1 MAGIGFAINKIV
13 KEKQISSPPRA
24 FIYAAIV
31 AVGPLLL
38 GELVLIAVYAL
49 TELSQMLLTDRNLI
63 VSIITYGLLGSLLV
77 NGFFSLVISRY
88 LSDQIY
94 QKKIDNMLTTYWG
107 SQLSLLVVGGVL
119 YGLFI
124 LLSIFFGVGLLTGFL
139 AWFLFCELL
148 LSWNALNFLTVLK
161 DYLEIFRIFLVTV
174 ATTFVMGGL
183 FLLLGMSAVHALLSG
198 IIFGYA
204 NFFIQSTILLYK
216 RFPHQLNQDHLFDF
230 LVYFDQF
237 FRLAVIGF
245 CTQLG
250 LLGHI
255 VIIWFSPIGHQV
267 KGLFY
272 IAPYYDLT
280 VFIASLTMLATT
292 VSFIVYLEVDF
303 FKAYRRYYLSFSH
316 GATLQQLKKA
326 ETAMLTCLGDNLKK
340 TAWVQLLVTL
350 VAISVGPVILNILP
364 LGFNN
369 TMSGYFRILCAA
381 YAVYGI
387 ANVIALSTL
396 YFGNIKGYYLAS
408 IYFAVSTLSA
418 TILVLFFNSLL
429 YGFGFFIGAAVF
441 FILVWLDL
449 EKISNQLLYHVLGK
463 QPIFVRERL
472 GFFTGLAEQLNHKT
486 TALMETGHSLKA
498 LRKR

>member
-13 KEKQISSPPRA
+13 KEEQISSKPRA

-31 AVGPLLL
+31 AVAPLLL
-38 GELVLIAVYAL
+38 GELVLIAVYSL

-63 VSIITYGLLGSLLV
+63 VSIITYGLLASLMV

-94 QKKIDNMLTTYWG
+94 QKKIGNMLTTYWG
-107 SQLSLLVVGGVL
+107 SQLTLLVVGGVL
-119 YGLFI
+119 YGIFI
-124 LLSIFFGVGLLTGFL
+124 ILSIFFGVGLLTGFL
-139 AWFLFCELL
+139 AWLLFCELL

-161 DYLEIFRIFLVTV
+161 DYQGIFRVFLVTIV
-174 ATTFVMGGL
+174 TTFVMGGL
-183 FLLLGMSAVHALLSG
+183 FLILGLSSVHALLSG

-204 NFFIQSTILLYK
+204 AFFIQATILLY
-216 RFPHQLNQDHLFDF
+216 RHFPRRLNKEHLFDF
-230 LVYFDQF
+230 LAYFDSYYQ
-237 FRLAVIGF
+237 LAVIGL
-245 CTQLG
+245 CTQIG

-255 VIIWFSPIGHQV
+255 VIIWFSPIGQQV

-326 ETAMLTCLGDNLKK
+326 ETAMLTCLRENLKK

-350 VAISVGPVILNILP
+350 VAISIGPVILNILP

-381 YAVYGI
+381 YAVYGM
-387 ANVIALSTL
+387 ANVVALSTM
-396 YFGNIKGYYLAS
+396 YFDNLRGNYLAS
-408 IYFAVSTLSA
+408 IYFAGITLAA
-418 TILVLFFNSLL
+418 TLLGLFFNSLL
-429 YGFGFFIGAAVF
+429 YGFGFFIGASVYF
-441 FILVWLDL
+441 MMVWFDL
-449 EKISNQLLYHVLGK
+449 ETISNHLLYHVLGK
-463 QPIFVRERL
+463 QPILAKEGL
-472 GFFTGLAEQLNHKT
+472 GLFTDLAGQLNHKAA
-486 TALMETGHSLKA
+486 ALVERSMYEKE
-498 LRKR
+498 